1 MFLIFTASNGISSLE
16 LSKELKVNYKTACLL
31 QTKARILMKNS
42 NSKKFLDSNFYESD
56 VAYTG
61 APSHNGKRGLGTD
74 KQPFLIVLSTEQ
86 ENQYPCFV
94 KMQEVATDS
103 SKIVQEYFE
112 KYVIMSKERKLNT
125 DGKTTYNILKN
136 RMEVN
141 NEVIDYDN
149 DNHRLYFLNKIISN
163 LNSQLVDRFHGVAK
177 RMLPLYYSEFEWRFN
192 HRSCKSILDKIKN
205 YIMQSSIATQKMI
218 RDSMDQYAT
227 ARGLENA

>member
-1 MFLIFTASNGISSLE
+1 
-16 LSKELKVNYKTACLL
+16 
-31 QTKARILMKNS
+31 MKNS

-61 APSHNGKRGLGTD
+61 APAHNGKRGLCTD

-205 YIMQSSIATQKMI
+205 YIMQSSIATRKMI

>member
-1 MFLIFTASNGISSLE
+1 MVFLVWNLLKNWRSITKQPVYYRLRLVYLWKIRIQRNYWIWIF
-16 LSKELKVNYKTACLL
+16 YKTDA
-31 QTKARILMKNS
+31 
-42 NSKKFLDSNFYESD
+42 
-56 VAYTG
+56 AYTG

-205 YIMQSSIATQKMI
+205 YIMQSSIATRKMI

>member
-1 MFLIFTASNGISSLE
+1 MLDGVALNAWNT
-16 LSKELKVNYKTACLL
+16 
-31 QTKARILMKNS
+31 Q
-42 NSKKFLDSNFYESD
+42 FLDSDFYESD

-86 ENQYPCFV
+86 ENQYPRFV
-94 KMQEVATDS
+94 KMQEVTTDS
-103 SKIVQEYFE
+103 S
-112 KYVIMSKERKLNT
+112 
-125 DGKTTYNILKN
+125 NILKN
-136 RMEVN
+136 RIEVN

-163 LNSQLVDRFHGVAK
+163 LNSQFIDRFHGVTK

-192 HRSCKSILDKIKN
+192 HRNCESIMDKIKN
-205 YIMQSSIATQKMI
+205 YIMQSSIATRKMI
-218 RDSMDQYAT
+218 RNSMDQYAT

>member
-1 MFLIFTASNGISSLE
+1 MVFLVWNLLKNWRSITKQPVYYRLKLVYLWKIRIQRNYWIWIF
-16 LSKELKVNYKTACLL
+16 YKTDA
-31 QTKARILMKNS
+31 
-42 NSKKFLDSNFYESD
+42 
-56 VAYTG
+56 AYTG

-74 KQPFLIVLSTEQ
+74 KQPFLIVLETEQ
-86 ENQYPCFV
+86 ENQYPHFV

-112 KYVIMSKERKLNT
+112 KYAIMSKERKLNT

-163 LNSQLVDRFHGVAK
+163 LNSQLIDRFHRAVK
-177 RMLPLYYSEFEWRFN
+177 RMLPLYYSEFEWTNMPWLEAWKMSRIV
-192 HRSCKSILDKIKN
+192 KWILTNIF
-205 YIMQSSIATQKMI
+205 
-218 RDSMDQYAT
+218 RDI
-227 ARGLENA
+227 